1 MAVLT
6 DDGRE
11 RDAGP
16 PSRGGLL
23 LGKVVLVTGVV
34 TADSIAHATAVSA
47 LEQGATVVLT
57 APGRD
62 LALAAEAAEGLDAE
76 LLALDVTVPGDWDA
90 LAAHLGSTYGRLD
103 GALHAIAFGPRP
115 ALSGPFVGVP
125 PERLDLSFAT
135 SVASYAQLGGLL
147 ADLAPPAGGS
157 LVGLTFDA
165 SRAWPTYNWMGAMKA
180 ALEAANRYA
189 ARDLGPRGIR
199 ANLVAAGPLLTR
211 AAGGIPG
218 FDALLKAW
226 EDAPLAWDPRDPA
239 PVGDAIVYLL
249 SDLARAVTGTIH
261 YVDAGRNAIQG

>member
-1 MAVLT
+1 MAVLN
-6 DDGRE
+6 
-11 RDAGP
+11 A
-16 PSRGGLL
+16 GLL
-23 LGKVVLVTGVV
+23 ADKVVLVTGVV
-34 TADSIAHATAVSA
+34 TRDSIAHATAVSA
-47 LEQGATVVLT
+47 IAHGATVVLT

-62 LALAAEAAEGLDAE
+62 LELAAEATEGLDAD
-76 LLALDVTVPGDWDA
+76 LVPLDVTVPADWEQ
-90 LAAHLGSTYGRLD
+90 LAAHLRSVHGRLD

-147 ADLAPPAGGS
+147 SDLAPPAGGS

-165 SRAWPTYNWMGAMKA
+165 TRAWPTYNWMGTMKA

-189 ARDLGPRGIR
+189 ARDLGPQGIR

-211 AAGGIPG
+211 AASGIPG
-218 FDALLKAW
+218 FDTLLEAW
-226 EDAPLAWDPRDPA
+226 EDAPLAWDPRDPS
-239 PVGDAIVYLL
+239 PVGDAVVYLL

-261 YVDAGRNAIQG
+261 YVDAGRNAVQG

>member
-1 MAVLT
+1 VAVLT
-6 DDGRE
+6 DNPGSE
-11 RDAGP
+11 PTPVSVG
-16 PSRGGLL
+16 SGLL
-23 LGKVVLVTGVV
+23 ADKVVLVTGVV
-34 TADSIAHATAVSA
+34 TTDSIAYATAVSA
-47 LEQGATVVLT
+47 LHHGATVVLT

-62 LALAAEAAEGLDAE
+62 LDLARDATSDLDAE
-76 LLALDVTVPGDWDA
+76 LLALDVTVAEDWA
-90 LAAHLGSTYGRLD
+90 NVASHLRTTYGRLD

-115 ALSGPFVGVP
+115 ALSGSFIGEP

-135 SVASYAQLGGLL
+135 SVSSYAQLGGML
-147 ADLAPPAGGS
+147 ADLAPPTGGS

-165 SRAWPTYNWMGAMKA
+165 SRAWTTYNWMGTMKA

-189 ARDLGPRGIR
+189 ARDLGPLGIR

-218 FDALLKAW
+218 FEDLLTSWQA
-226 EDAPLAWDPRDPA
+226 APLSWDPRDPA

-261 YVDAGRNAIQG
+261 YVDAGRNAVQG

>member
-6 DDGRE
+6 DE
-11 RDAGP
+11 TTGP
-16 PSRGGLL
+16 APSGLL
-23 LGKVVLVTGVV
+23 AGKVVLVTGVV
-34 TADSIAHATAVSA
+34 TRDSIAYATAVSA
-47 LEQGATVVLT
+47 LDHGATVVLT

-62 LALAAEAAEGLDAE
+62 LELAAEAAEGLDAE
-76 LLALDVTVPGDWDA
+76 LLPLDVTSADDWTN
-90 LAAHLGSTYGRLD
+90 LTEHLRATHGRLD

-165 SRAWPTYNWMGAMKA
+165 SRAWPTYNWMGTMKA

-189 ARDLGPRGIR
+189 ARDLGPQGIR
-199 ANLVAAGPLLTR
+199 SNMVAAGPLLTR

-218 FDALLKAW
+218 FDALLAAW
-226 EDAPLAWDPRDPA
+226 EEAPLAWDPRDPS

-261 YVDAGRNAIQG
+261 YVDAGRNAVQ

>member
-6 DDGRE
+6 DETTDRP
-11 RDAGP
+11 AP
-16 PSRGGLL
+16 GGLL
-23 LGKVVLVTGVV
+23 SGKVVLVTGVV
-34 TADSIAHATAVSA
+34 TRDSIAHATAVSA
-47 LEQGATVVLT
+47 LDHGATVVLT

-62 LALAAEAAEGLDAE
+62 LELAAEATDGLDAE
-76 LLALDVTVPGDWDA
+76 LLALDVTDPDDWAGVVDY
-90 LAAHLGSTYGRLD
+90 LRTTHGRLD

-147 ADLAPPAGGS
+147 ADLAPPTGGS

-165 SRAWPTYNWMGAMKA
+165 SRAWTIYNWMGTMKA

-189 ARDLGPRGIR
+189 ARDLGSRGIR

-218 FDALLKAW
+218 FDALLAAW

-261 YVDAGRNAIQG
+261 YVDAGRNAVQG